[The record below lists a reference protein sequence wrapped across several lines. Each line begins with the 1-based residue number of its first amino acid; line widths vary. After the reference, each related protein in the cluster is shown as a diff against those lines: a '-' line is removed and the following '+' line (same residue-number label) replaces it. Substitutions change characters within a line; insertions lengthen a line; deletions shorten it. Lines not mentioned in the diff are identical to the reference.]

1 MSKKIDASPT
11 KDFFVRMI
19 TRDITLEDCILDL
32 LDNCIDG
39 AGKDLERKGISH
51 SEDSLYEGYQ
61 AKIVVKENSF
71 FIDDNCGGISLDE
84 AIDYAF
90 HFGRR
95 PDAPKDTEFAIGLY
109 GIGMKRAIFKL
120 GNLINISSCTDNEC
134 FQVNIDVNHWLE
146 HPKDWDFDLDE
157 VENKE
162 SLGTSIKV
170 TELKEAV
177 SREFSDQVFKNT
189 LKRIIARD
197 YSFFIQKGFLVLMD
211 NEPIEPYRFMLRESD
226 EFEPMRHTYI
236 DEEGVEVEII
246 AGMSGLPPEDISP
259 SQQDDKVEYYGW
271 FVACNDRIVLAGD
284 KTKATVWGDE
294 FPVWHTQY
302 NGFMG
307 IVNFKSSDPSLLPWT
322 TTKREI
328 DLQDAIYK
336 RALHHMKKVTRN
348 YIDYTNERK
357 DSTDEA
363 RALEDKAKPKPIL
376 ELKNREL
383 FRVPSFSGKSKVD
396 MANIQYRVE
405 RDRARQVGEQLGSK
419 GMTLTQIGIKTFEY
433 FYSNE
438 VEDE

>member
-19 TRDITLEDCILDL
+19 TRDITLEDCILNL

-177 SREFSDQVFKNT
+177 SREFSD
-189 LKRIIARD
+189 
-197 YSFFIQKGFLVLMD
+197 
-211 NEPIEPYRFMLRESD
+211 
-226 EFEPMRHTYI
+226 
-236 DEEGVEVEII
+236 
-246 AGMSGLPPEDISP
+246 
-259 SQQDDKVEYYGW
+259 
-271 FVACNDRIVLAGD
+271 
-284 KTKATVWGDE
+284 
-294 FPVWHTQY
+294 
-302 NGFMG
+302 
-307 IVNFKSSDPSLLPWT
+307 
-322 TTKREI
+322 
-328 DLQDAIYK
+328 
-336 RALHHMKKVTRN
+336 
-348 YIDYTNERK
+348 
-357 DSTDEA
+357 
-363 RALEDKAKPKPIL
+363 
-376 ELKNREL
+376 
-383 FRVPSFSGKSKVD
+383 
-396 MANIQYRVE
+396 
-405 RDRARQVGEQLGSK
+405 
-419 GMTLTQIGIKTFEY
+419 
-433 FYSNE
+433 
-438 VEDE
+438 